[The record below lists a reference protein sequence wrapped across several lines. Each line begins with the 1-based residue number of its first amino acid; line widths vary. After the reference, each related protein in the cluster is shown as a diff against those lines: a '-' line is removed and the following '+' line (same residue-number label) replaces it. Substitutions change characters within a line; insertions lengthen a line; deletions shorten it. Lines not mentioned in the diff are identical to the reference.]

1 MNIQNRVFKKLAEV
15 DKVELSV
22 QKVDLSLMDDLKK
35 QYNKALTNQKNGN
48 RRATIIRSEKSSL
61 QGDIAEIMDNVKS
74 LNINIEKLESG
85 SKKLGIETPKE
96 VALYKRL
103 SNDFEV
109 KYNKL
114 LKEFKI

>member
-1 MNIQNRVFKKLAEV
+1 MNTQKRVFNKLAEV
-15 DKVELSV
+15 EKVELATK
-22 QKVDLSLMDDLKK
+22 KVELALVDDLKK
-35 QYNKALTNQKNGN
+35 QYNKALTNQKNAN